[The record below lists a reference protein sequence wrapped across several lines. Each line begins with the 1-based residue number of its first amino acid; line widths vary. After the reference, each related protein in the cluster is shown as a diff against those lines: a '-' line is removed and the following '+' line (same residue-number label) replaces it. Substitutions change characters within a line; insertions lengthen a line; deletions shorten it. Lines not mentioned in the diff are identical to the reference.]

1 MKTIIKSVIISFF
14 VLSLSLTSNLF
25 AKPKFHDGIL
35 VGAKEMTLY
44 TFDKDTKGSG
54 KSVCNGDCAKNWPPY
69 LATDKDKAADKF
81 TIVTRDDGKKQW
93 AFDGKPLYYWAKDMK
108 KGDKTGDNRSNVW
121 HIIKK

>member
-14 VLSLSLTSNLF
+14 VLSLNLTSNLF
-25 AKPKFHDGIL
+25 AKPKFDDGIL
-35 VGAKEMTLY
+35 VGHKEMTLY

-93 AFDGKPLYYWAKDMK
+93 AFDGKPLYYWAEDMK

>member
-1 MKTIIKSVIISFF
+1 MKNTIKNLVVYFF
-14 VLSLSLTSNLF
+14 ILSLSLTSNLL
-25 AKPKFHDGIL
+25 AKPKFDGGIL
-35 VGAKEMTLY
+35 VGNKEMTLY

-108 KGDKTGDNRSNVW
+108 KGDKTGDNVNNVW

>member
-1 MKTIIKSVIISFF
+1 MKNTIKNLVVSFF
-14 VLSLSLTSNLF
+14 ILSLSLTSNLL
-25 AKPKFHDGIL
+25 AKPKFDGGIL
-35 VGAKEMTLY
+35 VGNKEMTLY

-81 TIVTRDDGKKQW
+81 TIVTRDDGNKQW
-93 AFDGKPLYYWAKDMK
+93 AFVGKPLYYWAKDMK
-108 KGDKTGDNRSNVW
+108 KGDKTGDNVNNVW

>member
-14 VLSLSLTSNLF
+14 ILSLSLTSNLF
-25 AKPKFHDGIL
+25 AKPKFDDGIL

-44 TFDKDTKGSG
+44 TYDKDTKGSG
-54 KSVCNGDCAKNWPPY
+54 KSVCNDDCAKRWPPY

-93 AFDGKPLYYWAKDMK
+93 AFDGKPLYYWAEDMK

>member
-54 KSVCNGDCAKNWPPY
+54 KSVCNDDCAKRWPPY

-93 AFDGKPLYYWAKDMK
+93 AFDGKPLYYWAEDMK

>member
-93 AFDGKPLYYWAKDMK
+93 AFDGKPLYYWAEDMK

>member
-14 VLSLSLTSNLF
+14 VLSLNLTSNLF
-25 AKPKFHDGIL
+25 AKPKFDDGIL

-44 TFDKDTKGSG
+44 TYDKDTKGSG
-54 KSVCNGDCAKNWPPY
+54 KSVCNDDCAKRWPPY

-93 AFDGKPLYYWAKDMK
+93 AFDGKPLYYWAEDMK

>member
-14 VLSLSLTSNLF
+14 VLSLNLTSNLF
-25 AKPKFHDGIL
+25 AKPKFDDGIL

-44 TFDKDTKGSG
+44 TYDKDTKGSG

>member
-1 MKTIIKSVIISFF
+1 MKNTIKNLVVSFF
-14 VLSLSLTSNLF
+14 ILYLSLTSNLL
-25 AKPKFHDGIL
+25 AKPKFDGGIL
-35 VGAKEMTLY
+35 VGNKEMTLY

-108 KGDKTGDNRSNVW
+108 KGDKTGDNVNNVW

>member
-14 VLSLSLTSNLF
+14 VLSLNLTSNLF
-25 AKPKFHDGIL
+25 AKPKFDDGIL

>member
-1 MKTIIKSVIISFF
+1 MKNTIKNLVVSFF
-14 VLSLSLTSNLF
+14 ILSLSLTSHLL
-25 AKPKFHDGIL
+25 AKSKLDGGIL
-35 VGAKEMTLY
+35 DGNKEMTLY
-44 TFDKDTKGSG
+44 TVDKDTKGSG

-108 KGDKTGDNRSNVW
+108 KGDKTGDNVNNVW

>member
-25 AKPKFHDGIL
+25 AKPKFDDGIL

-44 TFDKDTKGSG
+44 TYDKDTKGSG
-54 KSVCNGDCAKNWPPY
+54 KSVCNDDCAKRWPPY

-93 AFDGKPLYYWAKDMK
+93 AFDGKPLYYWAEDMK

>member
-1 MKTIIKSVIISFF
+1 MKTIIKSIIISFF

-25 AKPKFHDGIL
+25 AKPKFDDGIL

-44 TFDKDTKGSG
+44 TYDKDTKGSG
-54 KSVCNGDCAKNWPPY
+54 KSVCNDDCAKRWPPY

-93 AFDGKPLYYWAKDMK
+93 AFDGKPLYYWAEDMK

>member
-14 VLSLSLTSNLF
+14 VLSLNLTSNLF
-25 AKPKFHDGIL
+25 AKPKFDDGIL

-44 TFDKDTKGSG
+44 TYDKDTKGSG

-93 AFDGKPLYYWAKDMK
+93 AFDGKPLYYWAEDMK

>member
-25 AKPKFHDGIL
+25 AKPKFDDGIL

-93 AFDGKPLYYWAKDMK
+93 AFDGKPLYYWAEDMK

>member
-1 MKTIIKSVIISFF
+1 MKNTIKNLVVSFF
-14 VLSLSLTSNLF
+14 ILSLSLTSNLL
-25 AKPKFHDGIL
+25 AKPKFDGGIL
-35 VGAKEMTLY
+35 VGNKEMTLY

-54 KSVCNGDCAKNWPPY
+54 KSVCNDGCAKNWPPY

-81 TIVTRDDGKKQW
+81 TIITRDDGKKQW

-108 KGDKTGDNRSNVW
+108 KGDKTGDNVNNVW